1 MNGYEDAHKAL
12 DDLLRGDAAHGTLL
26 VAGAPRSG
34 KTGFAYDALMRALH
48 MFGNGHAVM
57 TVANRVIADD
67 LGDRAI
73 RGIGA
78 TPQVRPVTTLSALAF
93 QVIAE
98 CRYAAGESAPRLL
111 NGAEQDS
118 LLRRVLAVHLGHAQA
133 GEPCGTCMLLRE
145 YFATEDWSAA
155 VGTRVGLA
163 EEPRNRRGGASSG
176 AGGNAGGSVAADEGD
191 AVGTAVAATAE
202 LLERS
207 VSASF
212 TGQLRDM
219 LARMDELGA
228 SQEREDELLRSLE
241 RSRSRETGVRDG
253 RIDRLRIQWRLA
265 FTLRGEYL
273 EAVERA
279 YPGEY
284 RLDASRLLVEAAREV
299 GAGNAHVPKLL
310 VADDFQDTTVA
321 GLRFLEALAGRGS
334 SLLLVGNPDEAVQT
348 FRGSYPE
355 YLFAQ
360 AVQGPLHARAAV
372 LDAAGGAVP
381 DAAGAT
387 VAGPATYRDLVASR
401 VSLSIPSPVEE
412 SAPLAERPGKLPRYE
427 GSWPVRRLPA
437 ESALPQDGTMRGAL
451 YHSPRE
457 ELDDVVWR
465 IKRTHLDTG
474 AAWNDMAVIAHDNG
488 TVRTFGERLRRDGV
502 PVRYSSV
509 TRPLREAPFVQG
521 LFCLIELARLRLRG
535 AGGMNMPLRRLA
547 AYARGRVVS
556 LMNSPLV
563 TAGARPGEG
572 APGRMEPIEAAMRSL
587 ASLGQ
592 MIDADR
598 QGAAETEPSATESG
612 GEQAAGVADGPLCSL
627 TAAWHDL
634 VRSWEDARQGDDAT
648 VVVDDSLLDGP
659 EDISFDTDAQYVML
673 ALDDPHAPAERTLAI
688 LNQVLGDDPQ
698 TRAFLRLWRLVGRTA
713 EALRRLEDD
722 APQFVLAAAWDV
734 AGVAGAWQRQAL
746 ANTAEGRAA
755 NDRLDAAMRLFQYA
769 EGGAGGSG
777 IVSFIEQVR
786 SMQIEADSLA
796 RVRPVEQ
803 AVTLTTP
810 AGAAGRHW
818 RFVWMPAVQ
827 QDVWPNLA
835 ERNTMFGGEDM
846 ARIILFGDGQETMR
860 GTGAPGRDAG
870 LSEVLSGEKKSFL
883 YALTRALDAD
893 GHAGGV
899 MVSAVHDDDLTP
911 SDFLYGYMPERF
923 DRSSAVFTVVGR
935 EDDAAPDGP
944 RSGDGETSDAPDDG
958 LFAGSFAGLDGDPRG
973 LVAAARAVL
982 ARHPA
987 QSAQARDAAATL
999 ALLAFHGVAAADP
1012 ANWAYLHAAGNGRA
1026 DDCVTSETPITP
1038 GTSPHTSGASTAPQA
1053 HVAAAAHDDSA
1064 PVVGL
1069 SPSAV
1074 DRLWECPVCWLL
1086 ENRLSG
1092 PRPSSVATGFGT
1104 LIHAVAQRGSGEG
1117 LDRPD
1122 FMAGHGFTER
1132 VEAITSRLADIY
1144 AELRSDP
1151 AQIDDPATRYAAMH
1165 KDDQSGTVLGN
1176 IAAYF
1181 AGSNDAGYLAANA
1194 GKFDV
1199 GVLERADCEEEFAAR
1214 FDLDDILAAYRA
1226 VPGAAPIGRHDLAVL
1241 MGELVGGWPEGMRD
1255 DLTVRLSGRIDRKE
1269 TRTDA
1274 QGRTLIRLIDYKTGQ
1289 VPSTRQRF
1297 NDLQL
1302 VCYQLGLVFP
1312 ESPSDAGGG
1321 LRGSEALRHAPR
1333 IAQSGLFHVEA
1344 HGAPAQSFAPEGLFQ
1359 PPLFTDGSLNA
1370 EPFTPRSHY
1379 PVPGKLMDVPTLEGE
1394 PPAGVDPQ
1402 VWERFT
1408 ALNGTQTLWALTM
1421 IARVFYAAAASRSE
1435 HLIAHPTEQHLAYC
1449 RMRTVCPACAGGV
1462 DTVFETRQI

>member
-12 DDLLRGDAAHGTLL
+12 DDLLRGGAAHRTLL

-34 KTGFAYDALMRALH
+34 KTGFAYDALMRALQV
-48 MFGNGHAVM
+48 FGNGRAVM

-67 LGDRAI
+67 LGDRAV

-155 VGTRVGLA
+155 VGVQGGRSD
-163 EEPRNRRGGASSG
+163 EPRNRRGGGVPAG
-176 AGGNAGGSVAADEGD
+176 TGGRAGGNVATDDGG
-191 AVGTAVAATAE
+191 AVETTVAATAE
-202 LLERS
+202 LLERG

-228 SQEREDELLRSLE
+228 SREREEELLRSLE
-241 RSRSRETGVRDG
+241 RSRSREAGARDG

-284 RLDASRLLVEAAREV
+284 RLDASRLLVEAAHEV
-299 GAGNAHVPKLL
+299 GAGNAHVPELL

-321 GLRFLEALAGRGS
+321 GLRFLEALAGRGA

-360 AVQGPLHARAAV
+360 AVQGPLRARVAV
-372 LDAAGGAVP
+372 LGVSGGAG
-381 DAAGAT
+381 AASGGAGA
-387 VAGPATYRDLVASR
+387 VGAAPATYRDLVASR

-412 SAPLAERPGKLPRYE
+412 SAPLAERPGKLPRYD

-437 ESALPQDGTMRGAL
+437 ESALAQDGTMRGAL

-465 IKRTHLDTG
+465 IKRTHLDAG

-488 TVRTFGERLRRDGV
+488 TVRAFGERLRRDGV

-509 TRPLREAPFVQG
+509 TRPLREEPFVQG
-521 LFCLIELARLRLRG
+521 LFSLIELARLRLRG
-535 AGGMNMPLRRLA
+535 AGGVNMPLRRLA

-598 QGAAETEPSATESG
+598 QGTAKTEPSPSGEG
-612 GEQAAGVADGPLCSL
+612 GEQAADVADGPLRSL

-713 EALRRLEDD
+713 DALRRLEND
-722 APQFVLAAAWDV
+722 APQFALAAAWDV
-734 AGVAGAWQRQAL
+734 TGVAGAWQRQAL
-746 ANTAEGRAA
+746 VNTAEGRAA

-769 EGGAGGSG
+769 EGGAGGSD

-803 AVTLTTP
+803 AVTLATP

-846 ARIILFGDGQETMR
+846 ARIILFGDGQ
-860 GTGAPGRDAG
+860 GVGASGRDAG

-893 GHAGGV
+893 GRAGGV
-899 MVSAVHDDDLTP
+899 MVSAVSDDDLTP
-911 SDFLYGYMPERF
+911 SDFLYGYLPERF
-923 DRSSAVFTVVGR
+923 DRSQAVFTAVGR
-935 EDDAAPDGP
+935 EDDAEPGAL
-944 RSGDGETSDAPDDG
+944 RSGGGEASDAADG
-958 LFAGSFAGLDGDPRG
+958 SLFTGSFAGLDGDPRG

-987 QSAQARDAAATL
+987 QSVQARDAEATL
-999 ALLAFHGVAAADP
+999 ALLASHGVAAADP
-1012 ANWAYLHAAGNGRA
+1012 ANWPYLHAAENGVTDGRA
-1026 DDCVTSETPITP
+1026 MPETPVASGPLPHASGTP
-1038 GTSPHTSGASTAPQA
+1038 GAPYA
-1053 HVAAAAHDDSA
+1053 HVAAAAHDDPA
-1064 PVVGL
+1064 PVVTL

-1104 LIHAVAQRGSGEG
+1104 LIHAVAQRGSVEG

-1122 FMAGHGFTER
+1122 FMAGHGLAER
-1132 VEAITSRLADIY
+1132 VEAITARLAAIY

-1151 AQIDDPATRYAAMH
+1151 AQIDDPATRYAAIR
-1165 KDDQSGTVLGN
+1165 KDDQSGTALGN

-1194 GKFDV
+1194 GKIDV
-1199 GVLERADCEEEFAAR
+1199 GILERADCEEEFAAR
-1214 FDLDDILAAYRA
+1214 FGFDDILAAYRA
-1226 VPGAAPIGRHDLAVL
+1226 VPGAGPIGRHDLAVL
-1241 MGELVGGWPEGMRD
+1241 MGKLVGGWPEGMRD

-1274 QGRTLIRLIDYKTGQ
+1274 QGRTLSRLIDYKTGQ

-1312 ESPSDAGGG
+1312 ESSPSGTGVG
-1321 LRGSEALRHAPR
+1321 LRGNDALRHAPR

-1344 HGAPAQSFAPEGLFQ
+1344 HGAPAQSYAPEGLFQ

-1379 PVPGKLMDVPTLEGE
+1379 PDPGKLMDVPALGGE
-1394 PPAGVDPQ
+1394 APEDMDPQ

-1408 ALNGTQTLWALTM
+1408 ALNGTQTLWSLTM

-1435 HLIAHPTEQHLAYC
+1435 RLTAHPSEQHLAYC
-1449 RMRTVCPACAGGV
+1449 RMRTICPACAGGV